1 MLTYCAYS
9 DTPERKEQFKVLLS
23 TVPHNKSSATMQE
36 ADAVLYSTCRHGTY
50 DVVNGR
56 DAHRA

>member
-23 TVPHNKSSATMQE
+23 TMQE
-36 ADAVLYSTCRHGTY
+36 ADAVLYSICRHGAY

-56 DAHRA
+56 DAHCA